1 MCTHQK
7 ARYVLFLPIAIK
19 RKKKQKKKTADPD
32 PDHLRGK
39 HLPTSGTLVK
49 NREKKLRGKEELTIA
64 DRSRLEKEVF
74 AKRQQREIM
83 GVSTIYLVHFKF

>member
-1 MCTHQK
+1 MCTRQK

-19 RKKKQKKKTADPD
+19 RNKKQKKKTVHPD

-49 NREKKLRGKEELTIA
+49 KGEKKLRGKEELTIA
-64 DRSRLEKEVF
+64 DHSRLEKDVF
-74 AKRQQREIM
+74 AERQQREIM
-83 GVSTIYLVHFKF
+83 GVSTIYLVHLKF